1 MQRCN
6 DATSA
11 VVFEQ
16 AALESV
22 ILEVVAL
29 KQVYMGATLERVA
42 SRKLPQKSVASMEV
56 AFK

>member
-1 MQRCN
+1 MQRWN

-22 ILEVVAL
+22 ILEEVTL
-29 KQVYMGATLERVA
+29 KQVYMGAALERVA
-42 SRKLPQKSVASMEV
+42 SRQLPHKSVASMEV